1 MDYFPN
7 LDGRVVALDTESTGL
22 SFIHDKLF
30 ALSIAFR
37 GENNKLESY
46 YFDLRR
52 GQALQWAQLAFKNVK
67 TVFGHYFKHD
77 MAFCRE
83 AKILIPRARVD
94 CTMIREFLIDENK
107 YTYSLDDLGMKY
119 FERKKLD
126 IWPELAAMFG
136 GKPDKETQAPNLWRA
151 PFELVEKYA
160 LIDASLCFEIYEVQE
175 PILIREDLG
184 RIHKVEREL
193 LPVVVDMERGGV
205 PTDPKR
211 ARIASNDM
219 TKIIYTKQKEL
230 NVIAGY
236 EVNANSPPQTKKL
249 LGVHQ
254 RDDGHWYTA
263 DNLKLEK
270 TATGAASLDQVRLQQ
285 CTLPAAQLIA
295 DLRGFI
301 KARDTFLNT
310 YILEK
315 SHNGIIHASI
325 NQTRTEDGNGIYTGR
340 LSISDPALQQI
351 HKRNKALAAIVRACF
366 IPDDDCDWVCFD
378 WSQKD
383 FRVFAHF
390 LNDVRINEAYAT
402 DANMD
407 FHALVSGITGLPRD
421 RDQKTGGA
429 NAKQVNLA
437 CVFGMGPGELA
448 KQCNLPYTVSKAGY
462 LVAGAQAKE
471 MFAKYHN
478 AIPGVRKLQNSVE
491 SVAKKRGYIRTM
503 LGRRVRFP
511 NGRGAHK
518 AAGLLYQT
526 TAADAM
532 KVKLVE
538 LHKLIEDTSDWP
550 SRLMVCVHD
559 EFDVSVDKSAQGSE
573 WYDEMRHLLERFDGN
588 LTPMKYRIPIRAD
601 FGSGPNWWEASK

>member
-175 PILIREDLG
+175 PILVREDLG

-219 TKIIYTKQKEL
+219 TKIIHTKQKEL